1 MKSVFFTG
9 KGGVGKSSLSA
20 AAAWQLAER
29 GKRVLVTSFDPAHN
43 LGDIFGE
50 QLSHTITQYKKTSL
64 YLQET
69 DLEKSAQEYL
79 KSSVGILEEVYSY
92 TKAFNMD
99 KYFKILRYS
108 PGVEEYAALVAM
120 ENLFREEQK
129 NFDYIIIDT
138 PPTGLTLRILALP
151 KVTLAW
157 LDRLIEIRLQILD
170 KRYTIHNITGK
181 KDEKETKLAY
191 TEEEDTVM
199 RKLREMTQRYERV
212 QNFLQSPDNNIA
224 LVCNPD
230 MLSLKES
237 QRLITGAKELN
248 LPLRTLFV
256 NKVNGENASL
266 ARQVKIK
273 LTKEIPNA
281 SVKEVPLFRQD
292 TPACYIME
300 TDLTDALGFAPEA
313 GKKQTS

>member
-1 MKSVFFTG
+1 MKSVFFAG

-20 AAAWQLAER
+20 ASAWQLAER
-29 GKRVLVTSFDPAHN
+29 GNRVLATSFDPAHN
-43 LGDIFGE
+43 LGDIFGV
-50 QLSHTITQYKKTSL
+50 QLSHKITRYKKTSL
-64 YLQET
+64 YLQEI

-120 ENLFREEQK
+120 EHLFRRESE
-129 NFDYIIIDT
+129 NFDYIVIDT

-157 LDRLIEIRLQILD
+157 LDRLIQIRLQILD

-181 KDEKETKLAY
+181 HDGKETKLPY
-191 TEEEDTVM
+191 TEDEDTVM
-199 RKLREMTQRYERV
+199 RKLREMVTRYETV
-212 QNFLQSPDNNIA
+212 QRFLQSPDNNIA

-230 MLSLKES
+230 VLSLKES
-237 QRLITGAKELN
+237 QRLVTGIKELE
-248 LPLRTLFV
+248 LPLNTLFV
-256 NKVNGENASL
+256 NKVTSENIDAADRVEKKML
-266 ARQVKIK
+266 A
-273 LTKEIPNA
+273 EIPD
-281 SVKEVPLFRQD
+281 VELKRVPMFRQD
-292 TPACYIME
+292 MPECYIMD
-300 TDLTDALGFAPEA
+300 TDLTEPLGFTTEENA
-313 GKKQTS
+313 

>member
-20 AAAWQLAER
+20 AAGWQLAEQ
-29 GKRVLVTSFDPAHN
+29 GNRVLVTSFDPAHN
-43 LGDIFGE
+43 LGDIFGV
-50 QLSHTITQYKKTSL
+50 QLSHKTTRYQKTSL

-79 KSSVGILEEVYSY
+79 RSSVGILEEVYSY
-92 TKAFNMD
+92 TRAFNMD
-99 KYFKILRYS
+99 KYFGILRYS

-120 ENLFREEQK
+120 EHLFREEQQ

-157 LDRLIEIRLQILD
+157 LERLVEIRLKILD

-181 KDEKETKLAY
+181 HDGKETKLPY

-199 RKLREMTQRYERV
+199 RKLREMITRYETV
-212 QNFLQSPDNNIA
+212 QSFLQSPDNNIA

-230 MLSLKES
+230 ILSLKES
-237 QRLITGAKELN
+237 QRLVTGTKELA

-256 NKVNGENASL
+256 NKVTDENEYA
-266 ARQVKIK
+266 ADRVE
-273 LTKEIPNA
+273 KEILREIPDM
-281 SVKEVPLFRQD
+281 ELRRVPLYRQD
-292 TPACYIME
+292 EPECYIMNI
-300 TDLTDALGFAPEA
+300 DLTGPLGFAPGRTA
-313 GKKQTS
+313 

>member
-20 AAAWQLAER
+20 AAAWQLAEQ
-29 GKRVLVTSFDPAHN
+29 GNRVLITSFDPAHN
-43 LGDIFGE
+43 LGDIFDE
-50 QLSHTITQYKKTSL
+50 QLSHRITQYKKTSL

-79 KSSVGILEEVYSY
+79 KSSIGILEEVYSY
-92 TKAFNMD
+92 TRAFNMD

-120 ENLFREEQK
+120 EYLFRQEGG

-157 LDRLIEIRLQILD
+157 LERLIKIRLQILD

-181 KDEKETKLAY
+181 QDGKETKLPY

-199 RKLREMTQRYERV
+199 RKLREMTKRYSTV
-212 QNFLQSPDNNIA
+212 QSYLESPDNNIA

-230 MLSLKES
+230 ILSLKES
-237 QRLITGAKELN
+237 QRLLKGTKELE

-256 NKVNGENASL
+256 NKITSENTYAADRVEKELL
-266 ARQVKIK
+266 A
-273 LTKEIPNA
+273 EIPDA
-281 SVKEVPLFRQD
+281 ELQRVPMFRQD
-292 TPACYIME
+292 TPECYIMD
-300 TDLTDALGFAPEA
+300 TDLTGPLGFTTEDKA
-313 GKKQTS
+313 

>member
-20 AAAWQLAER
+20 AAAWQLAEQ
-29 GKRVLVTSFDPAHN
+29 GDRVLITSFDPAHN
-43 LGDIFGE
+43 LGDIFDE
-50 QLSHTITQYKKTSL
+50 QLSHRITRYKKTSL

-79 KSSVGILEEVYSY
+79 KSSIGILEEVYSY
-92 TKAFNMD
+92 TRAFNMD

-120 ENLFREEQK
+120 EHLFRQEGE

-157 LDRLIEIRLQILD
+157 LDRLIKIRLQILD

-181 KDEKETKLAY
+181 HDGKETKLAY
-191 TEEEDTVM
+191 TEDEDTVM
-199 RKLREMTQRYERV
+199 RKLREMVTRYETV
-212 QNFLQSPDNNIA
+212 QRFLQSPDNNIA

-230 MLSLKES
+230 VLSLKES
-237 QRLITGAKELN
+237 QRLVTGTKELE

-256 NKVNGENASL
+256 NKVTSENTYAADRVEKELL
-266 ARQVKIK
+266 AKIPDVELK
-273 LTKEIPNA
+273 R
-281 SVKEVPLFRQD
+281 VPMFRQD
-292 TPACYIME
+292 APECYIMD
-300 TDLTDALGFAPEA
+300 TDLTGPLGFTAED
-313 GKKQTS
+313 KV

>member
-20 AAAWQLAER
+20 AAAWQLAEQ
-29 GKRVLVTSFDPAHN
+29 GNRVLATSFDPAHN
-43 LGDIFGE
+43 LGDIFDE
-50 QLSHTITQYKKTSL
+50 QLSHRITRYKKTSL
-64 YLQET
+64 YLQEI

-92 TKAFNMD
+92 TRAFNMD
-99 KYFKILRYS
+99 KYFKVLRYS

-120 ENLFREEQK
+120 EHLFRRESE
-129 NFDYIIIDT
+129 NFDYIVIDT

-157 LDRLIEIRLQILD
+157 LDRLIQIRLQILD

-181 KDEKETKLAY
+181 HDGKETKLAY

-199 RKLREMTQRYERV
+199 RKLREMVTRYETV
-212 QNFLQSPDNNIA
+212 QSFLQSPDNNIA

-230 MLSLKES
+230 VLSLKES
-237 QRLITGAKELN
+237 QRLVTGTKELE

-256 NKVNGENASL
+256 NKVTSENADAADRVEKDL
-266 ARQVKIK
+266 
-273 LTKEIPNA
+273 LDEIPD
-281 SVKEVPLFRQD
+281 VELKRVPLFRQD
-292 TPACYIME
+292 TPECYIMD
-300 TDLTDALGFAPEA
+300 TDLTGPLGLTTEEKA
-313 GKKQTS
+313 

>member
-29 GKRVLVTSFDPAHN
+29 GNRVLITSFDPAHN

-50 QLSHTITQYKKTSL
+50 QLSHKITQYKKTSL

-92 TKAFNMD
+92 TRAFNMD

-120 ENLFREEQK
+120 EYLFRQQSE
-129 NFDYIIIDT
+129 NFEYIVIDT

-157 LDRLIEIRLQILD
+157 LDRLIQIRLQILD
-170 KRYTIHNITGK
+170 KRYTIHNIAGK
-181 KDEKETKLAY
+181 KDGKESKLAY
-191 TEEEDTVM
+191 KEEDDTVM
-199 RKLREMTQRYERV
+199 RKLREMVTRYETV
-212 QNFLQSPDNNIA
+212 QRFLQSPDNNIA

-230 MLSLKES
+230 VLSLKES
-237 QRLITGAKELN
+237 QRLVTGTKELE

-256 NKVNGENASL
+256 NKVTSENTYAADRVEKELL
-266 ARQVKIK
+266 AQ
-273 LTKEIPNA
+273 IPD
-281 SVKEVPLFRQD
+281 VELKRVPMFRQD
-292 TPACYIME
+292 APECYIMD
-300 TDLTDALGFAPEA
+300 TDLTGPLGFTAED
-313 GKKQTS
+313 KV

>member
-29 GKRVLVTSFDPAHN
+29 GNRVLVTSFDPAHN

-50 QLSHTITQYKKTSL
+50 RLSHKITRYKKTSL

-69 DLEKSAQEYL
+69 DLEKCAQEYL
-79 KSSVGILEEVYSY
+79 KTSVGILEEVYSY
-92 TKAFNMD
+92 TRAFNMD
-99 KYFKILRYS
+99 KYFRILRYS

-120 ENLFREEQK
+120 EHLFREEQK

-157 LDRLIEIRLQILD
+157 LDRLIDIRLQILD
-170 KRYTIHNITGK
+170 KRYTIHNITGE
-181 KDEKETKLAY
+181 KDGKETKLAY
-191 TEEEDTVM
+191 TEEEDMVM
-199 RKLREMTQRYERV
+199 RKLREMTKRYETV
-212 QNFLQSPDNNIA
+212 QSFLQSPDNNIA

-237 QRLITGAKELN
+237 QRLVTGAKELE

-256 NKVNGENASL
+256 NKVTDENEYAADQVERELLKEMPGIELSRVSL
-266 ARQVKIK
+266 Y
-273 LTKEIPNA
+273 
-281 SVKEVPLFRQD
+281 RQD
-292 TPACYIME
+292 EPECYIMD
-300 TDLTDALGFAPEA
+300 TDLTGPLGFGP
-313 GKKQTS
+313 GQTA